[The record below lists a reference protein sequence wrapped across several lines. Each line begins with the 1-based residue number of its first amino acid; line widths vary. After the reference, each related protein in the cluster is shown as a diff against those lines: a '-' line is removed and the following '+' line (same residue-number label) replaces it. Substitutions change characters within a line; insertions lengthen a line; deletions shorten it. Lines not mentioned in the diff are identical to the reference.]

1 MFCTECGGSI
11 SAADRVCPSCGARTE
26 NDRPALARSPAVP
39 RPATVGAYKQPGYGV
54 LPITRAVLSAL
65 AEGKVLRNA
74 IALVMR
80 VGAVLILLGG
90 VLVVITILKLS
101 FQISSAAATIGGL
114 LLAVLLAVAFFA
126 VSQIYLLRAQ
136 SVHDLEDSPFT
147 IIPIISILFRASGEA
162 YAVGAIAFGVGGCL
176 FTWLSGMSPTMLL
189 QGLGGFMPP
198 IPGLNE
204 LGGQSFVSGLIFLVT
219 MIIAG
224 FTALVVFY
232 ALSELVVVLVDIA
245 INVRRL
251 VKGQAVAAS

>member
-26 NDRPALARSPAVP
+26 NDRSAPGRPLAVA
-39 RPATVGAYKQPGYGV
+39 RPAAVGTYKQPGYGV
-54 LPITRAVLSAL
+54 MPVTRAVLSAL
-65 AEGKVLRNA
+65 AEGTVLRNA

-80 VGAVLILLGG
+80 VGAVLIVLGG
-90 VLVVITILKLS
+90 VLMVILLLKTS
-101 FQISSAAATIGGL
+101 FQLQSAGATIGGL

-147 IIPIISILFRASGEA
+147 VIPILSILFRASGEA

-189 QGLGGFMPP
+189 SGLGGFMPP

-251 VKGQAVAAS
+251 VKGQAVAIS